1 MIVKIFTLKK
11 GLRKLEDV
19 SAIRIKSKDYNLL
32 ILKDYIAIMGRIT
45 GEFSIEV
52 NDDIIEY
59 KNVDAYYVNSNNE
72 FNVIIDGEQ
81 LCLMN
86 SYMK

>member
-19 SAIRIKSKDYNLL
+19 SAIRIKSKDYTLL

-59 KNVDAYYVNSNNE
+59 KDVDAYYVNSNNE
-72 FNVIIDGEQ
+72 FNVIIDGE
-81 LCLMN
+81 
-86 SYMK
+86 

>member
-11 GLRKLEDV
+11 GLRKIEDV

-32 ILKDYIAIMGRIT
+32 ILKDYVAIMGRID
-45 GEFSIEV
+45 GDFSIEI
-52 NDDIIEY
+52 NDGIIEY

-72 FNVIIDGEQ
+72 FNVIIDGE
-81 LCLMN
+81 
-86 SYMK
+86 

>member
-32 ILKDYIAIMGRIT
+32 ILKAYLAIIGRIT

-59 KNVDAYYVNSNNE
+59 KNVDPYYVNSNNE
-72 FNVIIDGEQ
+72 FNVIIDEE
-81 LCLMN
+81 
-86 SYMK
+86 

>member
-45 GEFSIEV
+45 GAFSIEV

-72 FNVIIDGEQ
+72 FNVIIDGE
-81 LCLMN
+81 
-86 SYMK
+86 